1 MPFVVD
7 QKLDASLATIEK
19 NIDKLTN
26 IDAEVAVI
34 GCLLWDNRSYE
45 KIADFLSEEHFSDQK
60 NKEIFGIIKKLLDQN
75 ILVTPVTLKNHLQ
88 DTDKQGI
95 NNLTYLNQIKDSA
108 PSTHNAL
115 QYANLLYDLHI
126 KRSLISIG
134 NEIINQAIENKDLLE
149 GKSLIEN
156 AQKYKATGGKL
167 YNEDGEYS
175 TEYINY
181 LKGKVKP
188 TGEYLE
194 EKIKALVI
202 DNGYNEETIYGMFD
216 KEFQGI
222 NWREILDIY
231 LGAKGGNL

>member
-1 MPFVVD
+1 VF
-7 QKLDASLATIEK
+7 
-19 NIDKLTN
+19 
-26 IDAEVAVI
+26 
-34 GCLLWDNRSYE
+34 
-45 KIADFLSEEHFSDQK
+45 
-60 NKEIFGIIKKLLDQN
+60 
-75 ILVTPVTLKNHLQ
+75 
-88 DTDKQGI
+88 
-95 NNLTYLNQIKDSA
+95 
-108 PSTHNAL
+108 
-115 QYANLLYDLHI
+115 
-126 KRSLISIG
+126 
-134 NEIINQAIENKDLLE
+134 
-149 GKSLIEN
+149 
-156 AQKYKATGGKL
+156 
-167 YNEDGEYS
+167 DGEYS